1 MALAG
6 KRIQIEGD
14 AEIWRVAEQ
23 DPYEWSTEY
32 NDYLVFYSEDTAEG
46 YAEEEHSTW
55 TWLKSALTVVGELV
69 TGQRAEERGGS
80 GGAGGSGS
88 GGGRK
93 RGR

>member
-46 YAEEEHSTW
+46 DAEEND
-55 TWLKSALTVVGELV
+55 
-69 TGQRAEERGGS
+69 R
-80 GGAGGSGS
+80 
-88 GGGRK
+88 
-93 RGR
+93 